1 MESAWI
7 KLKEGIQ
14 TAKSLNEVT
23 MIWQIISIMYC
34 CLLGLFYCILL
45 CHHQIIS
52 LHDNYL
58 SDILFRGLLTSSH
71 ETLNMQ
77 IQLLLQA
84 IFRFCLLESNLLN
97 DANVAVSRK
106 RILNE
111 ERDRGVQRKST
122 QGGEGTSSDYSILN
136 DPLNSYDGVSEAMIS
151 KVHEA
156 IVNYNYQFDILM
168 KMLQAY
174 DGASEIIKFLTFRL
188 DYNNYHINL
197 KNLQ

>member
-1 MESAWI
+1 MPYR
-7 KLKEGIQ
+7 
-14 TAKSLNEVT
+14 
-23 MIWQIISIMYC
+23 QII
-34 CLLGLFYCILL
+34 L
-45 CHHQIIS
+45 

-58 SDILFRGLLTSSH
+58 SDILFRGLLTANH

-111 ERDRGVQRKST
+111 ERDRGVHRKTT
-122 QGGEGTSSDYSILN
+122 QTDVTSSDYSILN
-136 DPLNSYDGVSEAMIS
+136 DPLNSYDGISETMIS

-156 IVNYNYQFDILM
+156 ITNYNYQFDILM
-168 KMLQAY
+168 KMLHAY

-188 DYNNYHINL
+188 DYNNYHNNL
-197 KNLQ
+197 ITL

>member
-7 KLKEGIQ
+7 KLKEGIL

-23 MIWQIISIMYC
+23 MIRQITIMCYC
-34 CLLGLFYCILL
+34 LFNPYYFFFWYI
-45 CHHQIIS
+45 QIIS

-58 SDILFRGLLTSSH
+58 SDILFRGLLTSNH

-84 IFRFCLLESNLLN
+84 IFRFCLLESSLLN

-111 ERDRGVQRKST
+111 ERDRGVHRKSAH
-122 QGGEGTSSDYSILN
+122 GEGTSSDYSLLN

-197 KNLQ
+197 KNVH